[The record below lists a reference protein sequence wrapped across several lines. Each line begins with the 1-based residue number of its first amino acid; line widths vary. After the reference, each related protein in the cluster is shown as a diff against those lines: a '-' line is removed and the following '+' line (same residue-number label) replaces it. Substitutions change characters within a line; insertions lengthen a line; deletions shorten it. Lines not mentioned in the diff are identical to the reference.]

1 MITLNRPIAKTKSK
15 TYPPTV
21 HLTFSITD
29 PPPNI
34 RDPQDKNQD
43 NKDYAEKKF
52 KAVSEAY
59 EVLSDPKKKEI
70 YDQYGEDGLRADGS
84 GGGGGAGGFSAR
96 DAEDIFA
103 QFFGGGMGGGMG
115 GGGGNP
121 FGGGMPGGFGAQFG
135 GMPGGFGGMPG
146 HGHGARTRE
155 APARKKADPIE
166 QVLRL
171 TLEEMY
177 YGVQKNLKLTRTVI
191 RGGAEC
197 RVSETLTIDV
207 KPGWKKGTKITFP
220 EKGDE
225 APGVIAADIIFVVD
239 EKKHPQFERDGN
251 DLITTKVVDLHEAL
265 LGTSVFITTL
275 DGKSM
280 SVEIPEIVSPKYVK
294 VLVGEGMP
302 LSKSPNAKGDMK
314 IKFDVR
320 FPKELTGTQKAQ
332 LKTILGDAR
341 Y

>member
-1 MITLNRPIAKTKSK
+1 M
-15 TYPPTV
+15 
-21 HLTFSITD
+21 
-29 PPPNI
+29 
-34 RDPQDKNQD
+34 
-43 NKDYAEKKF
+43 
-52 KAVSEAY
+52 SEAY

-70 YDQYGEDGLRADGS
+70 YDQYGEEGLRADGA
-84 GGGGGAGGFSAR
+84 GGGAGGFSAR

-103 QFFGGGMGGGMG
+103 QFFGGGMGGG
-115 GGGGNP
+115 GGNP
-121 FGGGMPGGFGAQFG
+121 FGGGMGGGFGGMPGGFGAQFG
-135 GMPGGFGGMPG
+135 GMPGGFGGQG
-146 HGHGARTRE
+146 HGHGGHGRRE

-191 RGGAEC
+191 RGGAEQ

-275 DGKSM
+275 NGKSIN
-280 SVEIPEIVSPKYVK
+280 VDIPEIVSPKYVK

-302 LSKSPNAKGDMK
+302 LSKSPNSKGDMK
-314 IKFDVR
+314 IKFDIR
-320 FPKELTGTQKAQ
+320 FPKELTGEQKAQ
-332 LKTILGDAR
+332 LKSILGNAQ

>member
-1 MITLNRPIAKTKSK
+1 MITRDRPIAKTKSK

-21 HLTFSITD
+21 DLTFQIAH
-29 PPPNI
+29 PPDI

-70 YDQYGEDGLRADGS
+70 YDQYGEDGLRADGA
-84 GGGGGAGGFSAR
+84 GGGAGGFSAR

-103 QFFGGGMGGGMG
+103 QFFGGGMGGG
-115 GGGGNP
+115 GGNP
-121 FGGGMPGGFGAQFG
+121 FGGGMGGGFGGMPGGFGAQFG
-135 GMPGGFGGMPG
+135 GMPGGGFGG
-146 HGHGARTRE
+146 HGHGHGRRE

-191 RGGAEC
+191 RGGAEQ

-225 APGVIAADIIFVVD
+225 SPGVIAADIIFVVD

-275 DGKSM
+275 NGKSIN
-280 SVEIPEIVSPKYVK
+280 VEIPEIVSPKYVK

-302 LSKSPNAKGDMK
+302 LSKSPNSKGDMK
-314 IKFDVR
+314 IKFDIR
-320 FPKELTGTQKAQ
+320 FPKELTGEQKAQ
-332 LKTILGDAR
+332 LKSILGSAQ